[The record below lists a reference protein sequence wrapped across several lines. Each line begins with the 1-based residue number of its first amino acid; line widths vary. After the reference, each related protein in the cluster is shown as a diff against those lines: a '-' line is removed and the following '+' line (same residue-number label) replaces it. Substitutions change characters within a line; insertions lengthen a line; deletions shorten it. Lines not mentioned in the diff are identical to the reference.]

1 MTLPEI
7 TEIQRWQV
15 KPGDRLLAYVNRDKV
30 SHEEARE
37 ITAHIRASLKLP
49 DLIIVIV
56 TREWDFAVMGVPS
69 GKDAARGES

>member
-15 KPGDRLLAYVNRDKV
+15 KPGDRLLAYVNRDEV
-30 SHEEARE
+30 SQEEARV
-37 ITAHIRASLKLP
+37 IVDRLRATLKLP
-49 DLIIVIV
+49 DLPIVIV